1 MALSQLGNAA
11 DATVPAAGSPRR
23 WGPSVPQ
30 PPVPQPPVPQPPVP
44 QPPVPQPPVP
54 QPPAPR
60 SADGDDRL
68 LDAIRRGLAPG
79 DPVARLLASWPVPPA
94 RAVATS
100 TTRRAPAPL
109 PGPA

>member
-23 WGPSVPQ
+23 WGPS
-30 PPVPQPPVPQPPVP
+30 
-44 QPPVPQPPVP
+44 VPQPPVP